1 MTRPKARKDWSDLLL
16 VSVRRDGTVPVFHQ
30 IYLQL
35 RKLILEGTV
44 PAGTRLP
51 PTRGL
56 AERLQVARSS
66 VVSAYEQLL
75 AEGFAAGRPG
85 AGTYVSADLPEAPD
99 PQEGAAAPAG
109 AGEPR
114 SAPTARY
121 AALAPDPAQFGPA
134 PFNTGRCSLDNQTLR
149 TWRQLSMAH
158 LRRPGPG
165 MLGYDHPLGTL
176 RLRHAVAEYLRAAR
190 AVRCD
195 AAQVLITA
203 GAQQAMDLVL
213 RILVEPGTPVWI
225 EDPAYPAMHAALRA
239 AQARVVPVPVD
250 AQGLVVSAGMA
261 AAPDARMAYVT
272 PSHQYPLGVVM
283 SMTRRMELL
292 AWARD
297 AGAWIIED
305 DYDSEFRYAGRPL
318 ASLQGIDRG
327 ERVIYLGTL
336 SKVIFPG
343 LRLGYA
349 VVPRALLEAMTAA
362 RFLADRQPPWL
373 SEEVTADFIEQGH
386 FAAHLR
392 RMRARYRAARDLLA
406 GTLQARAGDILE
418 VTPPDQGMHL
428 LARLKRHPDDISAA
442 RVARAEG
449 VTVRPV
455 SPLFIAAPAQPALML
470 GFTGHEPRML
480 RQGIDGLLRA
490 LR

>member
-1 MTRPKARKDWSDLLL
+1 
-16 VSVRRDGTVPVFHQ
+16 
-30 IYLQL
+30 
-35 RKLILEGTV
+35 
-44 PAGTRLP
+44 
-51 PTRGL
+51 
-56 AERLQVARSS
+56 
-66 VVSAYEQLL
+66 
-75 AEGFAAGRPG
+75 
-85 AGTYVSADLPEAPD
+85 
-99 PQEGAAAPAG
+99 
-109 AGEPR
+109 
-114 SAPTARY
+114 
-121 AALAPDPAQFGPA
+121 
-134 PFNTGRCSLDNQTLR
+134 
-149 TWRQLSMAH
+149 
-158 LRRPGPG
+158 
-165 MLGYDHPLGTL
+165 
-176 RLRHAVAEYLRAAR
+176 
-190 AVRCD
+190 
-195 AAQVLITA
+195 
-203 GAQQAMDLVL
+203 
-213 RILVEPGTPVWI
+213 
-225 EDPAYPAMHAALRA
+225 
-239 AQARVVPVPVD
+239 
-250 AQGLVVSAGMA
+250 
-261 AAPDARMAYVT
+261 
-272 PSHQYPLGVVM
+272 
-283 SMTRRMELL
+283 MELL

-406 GTLQARAGDILE
+406 GTLQARAGDVLE
-418 VTPPDQGMHL
+418 VAPPDQGMHL
-428 LARLKRHPDDISAA
+428 LARLKRHPDDVSAA
-442 RVARAEG
+442 RAARAEG

-480 RQGIDGLLRA
+480 RQGIEGLLRA